1 MKLLYSLLLSLS
13 LLSAYGQNAA
23 YFNVEAIDDSV
34 TVVGQHNRQL
44 QLSFPGLNK
53 PLLYVTRNMV
63 TNALYYGNHI
73 SNMSA
78 TSFGQNHRCYAINT
92 NDLADTIGGAVI
104 TPKQKSLY
112 FISQTGNTGTNC
124 DGQVIF
130 KIDTLHHSSG
140 NIKFFVNDPFA
151 STGSL
156 LSHGTYTVSNKCP
169 GRYTILGAPFPSSI
183 VFEAVTF
190 YVGDFDLIHPSSNF
204 NVTVNP
210 YGLATGTMCV
220 GQANTSVSGA
230 SGPFQYSYDGAAY
243 TSSNTAINLCEGYHS
258 VMVKN
263 ATDTAGSYFI
273 ISNSNNVINN
283 ANTGGPVVDT
293 IIYNFANCSFNYNQ
307 TVDSAF
313 LTNATTIDS
322 NTVFLAWEI
331 WQGGSMTAI
340 SDTISC
346 LYQQGNNMISLVVFC
361 GSARQMIV
369 GNFNSKR
376 VNDYAKLS
384 YNFPTGIQQKREL
397 SGISVYPNPFTDVI
411 HITAKDQALNVEL
424 LDLLGRDLSA
434 SLHSEHSKNGL
445 DLNTSALPEG
455 VYFMRISVGAERKVF
470 KIIKH

>member
-1 MKLLYSLLLSLS
+1 MKSLYSLLLSLS

-34 TVVGQHNRQL
+34 TVIGQHNRQL

-63 TNALYYGNHI
+63 TNAMYYGNHI
-73 SNMSA
+73 SNITA
-78 TSFGQNHRCYAINT
+78 VAYKQLYNCYAINA
-92 NDLADTIGGAVI
+92 NDLSDTIGAAII
-104 TPKQKSLY
+104 TPSKKSIY
-112 FISQTGNTGTNC
+112 FISQTGNTGVSCN
-124 DGQVIF
+124 GKVSI
-130 KIDTLHHSSG
+130 KIDTVGHG
-140 NIKFFVNDPFA
+140 
-151 STGSL
+151 TGSL
-156 LSHGTYTVSNKCP
+156 LFASDIYGGSSSPLMLSQGPNTLSNRCP
-169 GRYTILGAPFPSSI
+169 GKHAVAAIPGSNAS
-183 VFEAVTF
+183 EATTF

-210 YGLATGTMCV
+210 YGLATGTMCI

-243 TSSNTAINLCEGYHS
+243 TSSNTAVNLCEGYHS

-313 LTNATTIDS
+313 LTTATTIDS

-361 GSARQMIV
+361 GSARQMIA

-384 YNFPTGIQQKREL
+384 YNFPTGIQQKPEL
-397 SGISVYPNPFTDVI
+397 SGISVYPNPFTDVV
-411 HITAKDQALNVEL
+411 HINAKGEAMNVEL
-424 LDLLGRDLSA
+424 LDLLGRDLSM
-434 SLHSEHSKNGL
+434 SLHGQRSKNGMEF
-445 DLNTSALPEG
+445 DTSELPQG
-455 VYFMRISVGAERKVF
+455 CYFLRVSVDGQSKAF